1 MHDFVKVCLMP
12 IDQLP
17 RIASVYQTPE
27 GGGGTS
33 CKWLLGMCR
42 WMGSHF
48 HNWTDYNGVTF
59 LVELLEWGRKF
70 SGFLG

>member
-1 MHDFVKVCLMP
+1 MLKNEFRALLSRGVLLSK
-12 IDQLP
+12 
-17 RIASVYQTPE
+17 R
-27 GGGGTS
+27 
-33 CKWLLGMCR
+33 LLGMCC

-48 HNWTDYNGVTF
+48 HNWTDYNGVSF

>member
-1 MHDFVKVCLMP
+1 
-12 IDQLP
+12 
-17 RIASVYQTPE
+17 
-27 GGGGTS
+27 
-33 CKWLLGMCR
+33 MCR

-70 SGFLG
+70 RDSWDKKNLVSRDLKIGRFAVEKWFLPLF